1 MICRYV
7 YIVNKD
13 GQMVKATYDL
23 QKGIFQSHTRN
34 GVHCLR
40 KWGWD
45 IQKKAKTKKWHPKT
59 IAYFNKINKLEERK

>member
-1 MICRYV
+1 MICKYV

-23 QKGIFQSHTRN
+23 QEGIFQSHTQN
-34 GVHCLR
+34 GVRYLR
-40 KWGWD
+40 EWGWD

-59 IAYFNKINKLEERK
+59 IAYFNKINKLEEKE